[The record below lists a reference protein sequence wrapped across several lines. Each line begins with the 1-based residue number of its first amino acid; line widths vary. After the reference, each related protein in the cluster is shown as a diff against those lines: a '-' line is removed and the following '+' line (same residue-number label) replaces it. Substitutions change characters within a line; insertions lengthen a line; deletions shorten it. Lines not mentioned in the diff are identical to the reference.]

1 MLPFTVTACGN
12 YSIAD
17 ENDCLQKEEAPF
29 IRSEEDRDLRFPS
42 HEEANPA
49 RADDQSAFCPMSITA
64 ENFILQGGLKMK
76 TKWMCMIFMLALA
89 FHLPENTGNE
99 SSDINVISLQDSNT
113 DKKIM
118 EAGTVKD
125 SAFSGKVGGCFYAD
139 GNRII
144 VESDKLYLYDMEKG
158 ETIAGADISME
169 DLCVQTYADG
179 YFVVGRGN
187 GSGGG
192 SNSSFATS
200 ESGDGING
208 YILDKDFAIQD
219 TISFSG
225 LLSDDFV
232 LQTTGIAI
240 SQDGKRIA
248 FGGFQ
253 GLYFYDTSSRK
264 VRTILNYSEEGT
276 ADNMQI
282 VTMDSLTFTGNN
294 TLVYVGMA
302 TDSSIGGDGVS
313 VYGTVSTDSANLTI
327 TKKGDYKVDTEEVQ
341 KGGNLLIMPQSFD
354 KNNGTLLML
363 DTISN
368 TEKTMSFSSRSEGK
382 DGVYCSGQGKYVAT
396 AILEESSVTINIYD
410 TASGKSIHT
419 ETVQDS
425 NSTYFL
431 RVPQIL
437 ILDDSGTCIVVLGRG
452 IDEVSTLITTFG
464 FMG

>member
-1 MLPFTVTACGN
+1 
-12 YSIAD
+12 
-17 ENDCLQKEEAPF
+17 
-29 IRSEEDRDLRFPS
+29 
-42 HEEANPA
+42 
-49 RADDQSAFCPMSITA
+49 
-64 ENFILQGGLKMK
+64 MK
-76 TKWMCMIFMLALA
+76 TKWMCMILMLALA
-89 FHLPENTGNE
+89 LNLSACGNRQENGNSSEYGAINMDPQSEENDLSENTGNE
-99 SSDINVISLQDSNT
+99 SSNINVINLQDNGT
-113 DKKIM
+113 DKNM
-118 EAGTVKD
+118 MAVSTVKD
-125 SAFSGKVGGCFYAD
+125 SAFSGKVSGCYYAGGS
-139 GNRII
+139 RII
-144 VESDKLYLYDMEKG
+144 VAADQLYLYDTGKG
-158 ETIAGADISME
+158 KTIASADISME
-169 DLCVQTYADG
+169 DLCVQTFTDG
-179 YFVVGRGN
+179 YFVVGQGKA
-187 GSGGG
+187 GGG
-192 SNSSFATS
+192 SNGSFAAS
-200 ESGDGING
+200 ESGGING
-208 YILDKDFAIQD
+208 YILNKDFAVQD

-225 LLSDDFV
+225 LLSDDFIV
-232 LQTTGIAI
+232 QITGIAV
-240 SQDGKRIA
+240 SQDGKQVA
-248 FGGFQ
+248 FGGLQ
-253 GLYFYDTSSRK
+253 GLYLYDVSSRK

-276 ADNMQI
+276 AGNMQI

-302 TDSSIGGDGVS
+302 TDTSIGGDGVS
-313 VYGTVSTDSANLTI
+313 VYGTVSTDSAKLTI

-368 TEKTMSFSSRSEGK
+368 TENTMSFSSRSEGK

-437 ILDDSGTCIVVLGRG
+437 ILDESGTCIVVLGRG

-464 FMG
+464 FAG

>member
-1 MLPFTVTACGN
+1 
-12 YSIAD
+12 
-17 ENDCLQKEEAPF
+17 
-29 IRSEEDRDLRFPS
+29 
-42 HEEANPA
+42 
-49 RADDQSAFCPMSITA
+49 
-64 ENFILQGGLKMK
+64 MK
-76 TKWMCMIFMLALA
+76 TKWMCMILMLALA
-89 FHLPENTGNE
+89 LNLSACGNRQENGNSSEYGAINMDPQSEENDLSENTGNE
-99 SSDINVISLQDSNT
+99 SSNINVINLQDNGT
-113 DKKIM
+113 DKNM
-118 EAGTVKD
+118 MAVSTVKD
-125 SAFSGKVGGCFYAD
+125 SAFSGKVSGCYYAGGS
-139 GNRII
+139 RII
-144 VESDKLYLYDMEKG
+144 VAADKLYLCDTGKG
-158 ETIAGADISME
+158 ETIASADISME
-169 DLCVQTYADG
+169 DLCVQTFTDG
-179 YFVVGRGN
+179 YFVVGQGKA
-187 GSGGG
+187 GGG
-192 SNSSFATS
+192 SNGSFAAS
-200 ESGDGING
+200 ESGGING
-208 YILDKDFAIQD
+208 YILNKDFAVQD

-225 LLSDDFV
+225 LLSDDFIV
-232 LQTTGIAI
+232 QITGVAV
-240 SQDGKRIA
+240 SQDGKQVA
-248 FGGFQ
+248 FGGLQ
-253 GLYFYDTSSRK
+253 GLYLYDISSRK
-264 VRTILNYSEEGT
+264 VRTILNYSEKGT
-276 ADNMQI
+276 VGNMQI

-302 TDSSIGGDGVS
+302 TDTSIGGEGVS

-437 ILDDSGTCIVVLGRG
+437 ILDESGTCIVVLGRG

-464 FMG
+464 FAG

>member
-1 MLPFTVTACGN
+1 MCMILMFTLALNLSACGN
-12 YSIAD
+12 RQ
-17 ENDCLQKEEAPF
+17 ENGN
-29 IRSEEDRDLRFPS
+29 RSENGTTNIEPQSVEDDS
-42 HEEANPA
+42 
-49 RADDQSAFCPMSITA
+49 S
-64 ENFILQGGLKMK
+64 G
-76 TKWMCMIFMLALA
+76 
-89 FHLPENTGNE
+89 NTGNE
-99 SSDINVISLQDSNT
+99 SSEMNVIDLQYNGT
-113 DKKIM
+113 DKNIM
-118 EAGTVKD
+118 AVSTVKD
-125 SAFSGKVGGCFYAD
+125 SAFSGKVSGCYYAGGS
-139 GNRII
+139 RII
-144 VESDKLYLYDMEKG
+144 VAADKLYLCDTGKG
-158 ETIAGADISME
+158 ETIASADISME
-169 DLCVQTYADG
+169 DLCVQTFTDG
-179 YFVVGRGN
+179 YFVVGQGKAGSSN
-187 GSGGG
+187 G
-192 SNSSFATS
+192 SFATS
-200 ESGDGING
+200 ESGGING
-208 YILDKDFAIQD
+208 YILNKDFAIQD

-225 LLSDDFV
+225 LLSDDFIV
-232 LQTTGIAI
+232 QITGIAV
-240 SQDGKRIA
+240 SQDGKQVA
-248 FGGFQ
+248 FGGLS
-253 GLYFYDTSSRK
+253 GLYLYDISSRK
-264 VRTILNYSEEGT
+264 VRTILNYSEKGT
-276 ADNMQI
+276 VGNMQI

-302 TDSSIGGDGVS
+302 TDTSIGGEGVS

-437 ILDDSGTCIVVLGRG
+437 ILDESGTCIVVLGRG

-464 FMG
+464 FAG

>member
-1 MLPFTVTACGN
+1 MILMIALALNLSACGN
-12 YSIAD
+12 RQ
-17 ENDCLQKEEAPF
+17 ENGSSSENGTINIEPQ
-29 IRSEEDRDLRFPS
+29 SEEDDS
-42 HEEANPA
+42 
-49 RADDQSAFCPMSITA
+49 S
-64 ENFILQGGLKMK
+64 G
-76 TKWMCMIFMLALA
+76 
-89 FHLPENTGNE
+89 NTGNE
-99 SSDINVISLQDSNT
+99 SSKINVIDLQDNGT
-113 DKKIM
+113 DKNIM
-118 EAGTVKD
+118 AVSRFKD
-125 SAFSGKVGGCFYAD
+125 SAFSGKVGGCYYAD
-139 GNRII
+139 GSRII
-144 VESDKLYLYDMEKG
+144 VAADKLYLYDMGTG
-158 ETIAGADISME
+158 ETIGSADISME
-169 DLCVQTYADG
+169 DLCVQTFTEG
-179 YFVVGRGN
+179 YFVVGQGKA
-187 GSGGG
+187 GGGG
-192 SNSSFATS
+192 SNGSFAAS
-200 ESGDGING
+200 ESGGING
-208 YILDKDFAIQD
+208 YILNKDFAVQD

-225 LLSDDFV
+225 LLSDDFIV
-232 LQTTGIAI
+232 QITGIAV
-240 SQDGKRIA
+240 SQDGKQVA
-248 FGGFQ
+248 FGGLQ
-253 GLYFYDTSSRK
+253 GLYLYDISSRK

-276 ADNMQI
+276 AGNMQI

-302 TDSSIGGDGVS
+302 TDTSIGGDGVS

-437 ILDDSGTCIVVLGRG
+437 ILDESGTCIVVLGRG

-464 FMG
+464 FAG

>member
-1 MLPFTVTACGN
+1 
-12 YSIAD
+12 
-17 ENDCLQKEEAPF
+17 
-29 IRSEEDRDLRFPS
+29 
-42 HEEANPA
+42 
-49 RADDQSAFCPMSITA
+49 
-64 ENFILQGGLKMK
+64 MK
-76 TKWMCMIFMLALA
+76 TKWMCMILMLALA
-89 FHLPENTGNE
+89 LHLSACGNRQENGNSSEYGAINMDPQSEENDLSENTGNE
-99 SSDINVISLQDSNT
+99 SSNINVIDLQDNGT
-113 DKKIM
+113 DKNIM
-118 EAGTVKD
+118 AVSTVKD
-125 SAFSGKVGGCFYAD
+125 SAFSGKVSGCYYAGGS
-139 GNRII
+139 RII
-144 VESDKLYLYDMEKG
+144 VAADQLYLCDTGKG
-158 ETIAGADISME
+158 ETIASADISME
-169 DLCVQTYADG
+169 DLCVQTFTDG
-179 YFVVGRGN
+179 YFVVGQGKA
-187 GSGGG
+187 GGG
-192 SNSSFATS
+192 SNGSFATS
-200 ESGDGING
+200 ESDGING
-208 YILDKDFAIQD
+208 YILNKDFAIQD

-225 LLSDDFV
+225 LLSDDFIV
-232 LQTTGIAI
+232 QITGIAI
-240 SQDGKRIA
+240 SQDGKQVA
-248 FGGFQ
+248 FGGLS
-253 GLYFYDTSSRK
+253 GLYLYDVSSRK

-302 TDSSIGGDGVS
+302 TDTSIGGEGVS

-410 TASGKSIHT
+410 TTSGKKIHT

-431 RVPQIL
+431 RIPQIL
-437 ILDDSGTCIVVLGRG
+437 ILDESGTCIVVLGRG
-452 IDEVSTLITTFG
+452 IDEVSTLITTFSFAG
-464 FMG
+464 NSL

>member
-1 MLPFTVTACGN
+1 
-12 YSIAD
+12 
-17 ENDCLQKEEAPF
+17 
-29 IRSEEDRDLRFPS
+29 
-42 HEEANPA
+42 
-49 RADDQSAFCPMSITA
+49 
-64 ENFILQGGLKMK
+64 MK
-76 TKWMCMIFMLALA
+76 TKWMCMILMFALVLNLSA
-89 FHLPENTGNE
+89 CGSRQENGNSSENETINIEPQSVEDDLSENTGNE
-99 SSDINVISLQDSNT
+99 SSEMNVIDLQDKGT
-113 DKKIM
+113 DKNIM
-118 EAGTVKD
+118 AVSTVKD
-125 SAFSGKVGGCFYAD
+125 SAFSGKVSGCYYAGGS
-139 GNRII
+139 RII
-144 VESDKLYLYDMEKG
+144 VAADQLYLYDTGKG
-158 ETIAGADISME
+158 ETIASADISME
-169 DLCVQTYADG
+169 DLCVQTFTDG
-179 YFVVGRGN
+179 YFVVGQGKA
-187 GSGGG
+187 GGGG
-192 SNSSFATS
+192 SNGSFAAS
-200 ESGDGING
+200 ESGGING
-208 YILDKDFAIQD
+208 YILNKDFAVQD

-225 LLSDDFV
+225 LLSDDFIV
-232 LQTTGIAI
+232 QITGIAV
-240 SQDGKRIA
+240 SQDGKQVA
-248 FGGFQ
+248 FGGLQ
-253 GLYFYDTSSRK
+253 GLYLYDVSSRK

-276 ADNMQI
+276 AGNMQI

-302 TDSSIGGDGVS
+302 TDTSIGGDGVS

-368 TEKTMSFSSRSEGK
+368 TENTMSFSSRSEGK

-437 ILDDSGTCIVVLGRG
+437 ILDESGTCIVVLGRG
-452 IDEVSTLITTFG
+452 IDEVSTLITTFSFAG
-464 FMG
+464 

>member
-1 MLPFTVTACGN
+1 
-12 YSIAD
+12 
-17 ENDCLQKEEAPF
+17 
-29 IRSEEDRDLRFPS
+29 
-42 HEEANPA
+42 
-49 RADDQSAFCPMSITA
+49 
-64 ENFILQGGLKMK
+64 MK
-76 TKWMCMIFMLALA
+76 TKWMCMILMLALA
-89 FHLPENTGNE
+89 LNLSACGNRQENGNSSEYGAINMDPQSEENDLSENTGNE
-99 SSDINVISLQDSNT
+99 SSNINVINLQDNGT
-113 DKKIM
+113 DKNM
-118 EAGTVKD
+118 MAVSTVKD
-125 SAFSGKVGGCFYAD
+125 SAFSGKVSGCYYAGGS
-139 GNRII
+139 RII
-144 VESDKLYLYDMEKG
+144 VAADQLYLCDTGKG
-158 ETIAGADISME
+158 ETIASADISME
-169 DLCVQTYADG
+169 DLCVQTFTDG
-179 YFVVGRGN
+179 YFVVGQGKA
-187 GSGGG
+187 GGG
-192 SNSSFATS
+192 SNGSFAAS
-200 ESGDGING
+200 ESGGING
-208 YILDKDFAIQD
+208 YILNKDFAIQD

-225 LLSDDFV
+225 LLSDDFIV
-232 LQTTGIAI
+232 QITGIAI
-240 SQDGKRIA
+240 SQDGKQVA
-248 FGGFQ
+248 FGGLS
-253 GLYFYDTSSRK
+253 GLYLYDISSRK

-276 ADNMQI
+276 VGNMQI

-302 TDSSIGGDGVS
+302 TDTSIGGDGVS

-410 TASGKSIHT
+410 TASGKRIHT

-437 ILDDSGTCIVVLGRG
+437 ILDESGTCIVVLGRG
-452 IDEVSTLITTFG
+452 IDEVSTLITTFSFAG
-464 FMG
+464 NSL

>member
-1 MLPFTVTACGN
+1 
-12 YSIAD
+12 
-17 ENDCLQKEEAPF
+17 
-29 IRSEEDRDLRFPS
+29 
-42 HEEANPA
+42 
-49 RADDQSAFCPMSITA
+49 
-64 ENFILQGGLKMK
+64 MK
-76 TKWMCMIFMLALA
+76 TKWMCMILMLALA
-89 FHLPENTGNE
+89 LNLSACGNGQENGNSSENGAINMEPQSVEDDSSENTGNE
-99 SSDINVISLQDSNT
+99 SSEMNVIDLRDNGT
-113 DKKIM
+113 DKNIM
-118 EAGTVKD
+118 AVSSFKD
-125 SAFSGKVGGCFYAD
+125 SAFSGKVSGCYYAGGS
-139 GNRII
+139 RII
-144 VESDKLYLYDMEKG
+144 VAADQLYLYDTGKG
-158 ETIAGADISME
+158 ETIASADISMG
-169 DLCVQTYADG
+169 DLYVQTYADG
-179 YFVVGRGN
+179 YFVVGQGT

-192 SNSSFATS
+192 SNGSFAAS
-200 ESGDGING
+200 ESDGING
-208 YILDKDFAIQD
+208 YLLNQDFAVQD

-225 LLSDDFV
+225 LLSDDFIP
-232 LQTTGIAI
+232 QITGIAV
-240 SQDGKRIA
+240 SQDGKQVV
-248 FGGFQ
+248 FGGLQ
-253 GLYFYDTSSRK
+253 GLYHYDVSSRK

-302 TDSSIGGDGVS
+302 TDTSIGGDGVS

-368 TEKTMSFSSRSEGK
+368 TENTMSFSSRSEGK

-410 TASGKSIHT
+410 TASGKNIHT

-437 ILDDSGTCIVVLGRG
+437 ILDESGTCIVVLGRG

-464 FMG
+464 FEG

>member
-1 MLPFTVTACGN
+1 
-12 YSIAD
+12 
-17 ENDCLQKEEAPF
+17 
-29 IRSEEDRDLRFPS
+29 
-42 HEEANPA
+42 
-49 RADDQSAFCPMSITA
+49 
-64 ENFILQGGLKMK
+64 MK
-76 TKWMCMIFMLALA
+76 TKWMCMILMLALA
-89 FHLPENTGNE
+89 LPLSACGNGQENGNSSENGAINMEPQSVEDDSSENTGNE
-99 SSDINVISLQDSNT
+99 SSEMNVMDLQDNGT
-113 DKKIM
+113 DKNMMMIS
-118 EAGTVKD
+118 TVKD
-125 SAFSGKVGGCFYAD
+125 SAFSGKVRGCYYAGGS
-139 GNRII
+139 RII
-144 VESDKLYLYDMEKG
+144 VAADQLSLYDTGKG
-158 ETIAGADISME
+158 ETIASADISMG
-169 DLCVQTYADG
+169 DLYVQTYADG
-179 YFVVGRGN
+179 YFVVGQGT

-192 SNSSFATS
+192 SNGSFAAS
-200 ESGDGING
+200 ESDGING
-208 YILDKDFAIQD
+208 YLLNQDFAVQD

-225 LLSDDFV
+225 LLSDDFIP
-232 LQTTGIAI
+232 QITGIAV
-240 SQDGKRIA
+240 SQDGKQVA
-248 FGGFQ
+248 FGGLS
-253 GLYFYDTSSRK
+253 GLYLYDVSSRK

-302 TDSSIGGDGVS
+302 TDPSIGGDGVS

-368 TEKTMSFSSRSEGK
+368 TENTMSFSSRSEGK

-437 ILDDSGTCIVVLGRG
+437 ILDESGTCIVVLGRG

-464 FMG
+464 FAE